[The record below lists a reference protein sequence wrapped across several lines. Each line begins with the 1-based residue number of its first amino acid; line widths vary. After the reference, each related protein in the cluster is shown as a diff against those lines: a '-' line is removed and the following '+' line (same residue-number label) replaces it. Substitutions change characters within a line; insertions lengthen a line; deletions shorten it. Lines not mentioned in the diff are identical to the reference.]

1 MFYWLHPYNSK
12 YRARVEKRKG
22 FVSQQTPI
30 QTNKTL
36 LNLLVTQPL
45 DVLRLEPLLPRGDR
59 GLFIFLP
66 LTQFWH
72 ELSVVAL
79 ALELLQGAVY
89 LITVINF
96 NYQHVL
102 YGLLAVWSGTAP
114 GISPGPLGYSSMNY
128 TLYVARLGHW
138 EYSNRGCRN
147 EAHVV
152 K

>member
-1 MFYWLHPYNSK
+1 MPKSK
-12 YRARVEKRKG
+12 KERGLFHNRPQSE
-22 FVSQQTPI
+22 
-30 QTNKTL
+30 TNKTL

-59 GLFIFLP
+59 GLLILLP
-66 LTQFWH
+66 LTQFLH
-72 ELSVVAL
+72 ELRVVAL
-79 ALELLQGAVY
+79 ALELLQGTVY
-89 LITVINF
+89 LITVAYF

-102 YGLLAVWSGTAP
+102 YRLLAVWPGTAP
-114 GISPGPLGYSSMNY
+114 GISPGPLGYSTLNY
-128 TLYVARLGHW
+128 TLYVARLGYW

>member
-1 MFYWLHPYNSK
+1 MPYSK
-12 YRARVEKRKG
+12 KERGLFHNRPQSE
-22 FVSQQTPI
+22 
-30 QTNKTL
+30 TNKTL

-45 DVLRLEPLLPRGDR
+45 DVLRLEPLLSRGDR

-66 LTQFWH
+66 LTQ
-72 ELSVVAL
+72 LRYQLRVVAL

-89 LITVINF
+89 LVTVVYF

-102 YGLLAVWSGTAP
+102 YRLLAVWPGTAP
-114 GISPGPLGYSSMNY
+114 GIYPGPLGCSSMNY
-128 TLYVARLGHW
+128 TLYVARLGCW
-138 EYSNRGCRN
+138 ECSKRGFRN